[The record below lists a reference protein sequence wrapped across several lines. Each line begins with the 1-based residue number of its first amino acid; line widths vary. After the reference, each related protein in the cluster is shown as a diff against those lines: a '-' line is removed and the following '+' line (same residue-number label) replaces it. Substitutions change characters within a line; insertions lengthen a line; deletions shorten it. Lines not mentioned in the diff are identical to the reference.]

1 MKMLEG
7 VLVGAIVVVAMLGVA
22 WWMGWV
28 QVASPGGTDTPELG
42 GVSADEPAGMDMGAQ
57 PTAADMNLPADEHTG
72 MDMETPTVPVASD
85 MPDGA
90 VMIPMDRQQ
99 LIGVRTT
106 PVVRRMLNHT
116 VRTVG
121 RVDYDET
128 RVRHVHTK
136 VTGWIEKLRVDFTG
150 ELVEEGQPLLDIYSP
165 DLVATQEE
173 YLLALRA
180 QESLGESKF
189 EEIASTSRSLFE
201 ATRRRLLLWDIT
213 DQQITELE
221 ERREPVKTLTV
232 YSPIRGFV
240 IHKNSYEGQYIGPAD
255 ELYTIADLSEIWV
268 NADIYEQELP
278 HVRIGQPATVTLSYM
293 PGKTFRGVVDYVD
306 PYLEEETRTTKAR
319 VVLSNPGFLLKPNM
333 FANVELRTQLGESLL
348 VPEDAVIDTGER
360 QVVFLVL
367 EGGHFLPREIQAG
380 MHADGEI
387 QVLAGLEEGDVVVS
401 GAAFLVD
408 SESKLGSALS
418 TMGGHQQH

>member
-7 VLVGAIVVVAMLGVA
+7 VLVGAIVVVAILGVA

-28 QVASPGGTDTPELG
+28 HVALPGSTDMLEMEG
-42 GVSADEPAGMDMGAQ
+42 MSADEHAGMDMSAQ
-57 PTAADMNLPADEHTG
+57 PTAADMNMSAEEHAG
-72 MDMETPTVPVASD
+72 MDTGTPAAAAGSD

-90 VMIPMDRQQ
+90 VMIPLERQQ
-99 LIGVRTT
+99 LIGVRTA
-106 PVVRRMLNHT
+106 PVVRRRLHHT

-128 RVRHVHTK
+128 RVKHIHTK
-136 VTGWIEKLRVDFTG
+136 ITGWIEKLHVDFTG
-150 ELVEEGQPLLDIYSP
+150 EQVDEGQPLLDIYSP

-180 QESLGESKF
+180 QESLGESEF
-189 EEIASTSRSLFE
+189 AEIASTTKSLFD

-213 DQQITELE
+213 EQQIKELE

-240 IHKNSYEGQYIGPAD
+240 IHKNAYEGQYIGPTD

-268 NADIYEQELP
+268 SADIYEQDLP
-278 HVRIGQPATVTLSYM
+278 HVRVGQRATVTLSYM
-293 PGKTFRGVVDYVD
+293 PGKTFRGRVDYVY
-306 PYLEEETRTTKAR
+306 PYLEGKTRTGKVR
-319 VVLSNPGFLLKPNM
+319 VVLSNPDLTLKPNM
-333 FANVELRTQLGESLL
+333 FANVELLTQLGESLII
-348 VPEDAVIDTGER
+348 PEDAVIDTGER

-380 MHADGEI
+380 MRVDGEI
-387 QVLAGLEEGDVVVS
+387 QVLSGLQEGDVVVS

-418 TMGGHQQH
+418 TMSGHQH